1 MSTMFNYLTIEKLVA
16 LLKEAQQEY
25 WDKGT
30 SFLSDTEW
38 DTFVERLRKEDPTN
52 PILDEIGGAIGD
64 VKHKEPM
71 LSLQKVYKVDEL
83 CKWIKDKARTEDE
96 LFIIQPKYDGISGC
110 YENGRMSTRGNGH
123 VGEDITRHK
132 RGMTFMESP
141 TEKIL
146 GELLIPFE
154 AFEKLKD
161 QDGVSYKTPRN
172 MVAGLLNHKDPLT
185 DYAKTGILFIPHNYA
200 KFSKL
205 FLAKEVNEA
214 YMTVLIDWI
223 KSQVG
228 SLIPLDGVVIKIA
241 DKEYADSLGSTA
253 HHPCGAMAF
262 KFATDTVT
270 STITKIEWLIGKNKL
285 TPRATIEPVELG
297 GVTVSKLTLHN
308 AEHVMDNDIA
318 VGDVIALTRSGD
330 VIPYYLRTE
339 EKGQRHAVVPEVCPY
354 CGNPVEWKGP
364 EILCNNPECSIVK
377 RIEASCRALG
387 IEGIGPATI
396 QALVDKGIVSDFSD
410 FVNLTEDAFLG
421 LEGFAEVSARKAYKA
436 IESKLNTTF
445 DKFIACLGIP
455 GVSLTMAKNVAK
467 SIDFFHFING
477 AWDLDNVE
485 GFGPKRKKVFED
497 FYKNNGSYITYL
509 ANAMNVTDINVEK
522 GSDDKQTICF
532 TGKMPEKR
540 SYYED
545 IAIQRGF
552 KPVDKVNNKLNIL
565 VVADMNS
572 TSSKMKAAQKQE
584 IKIITLEE
592 WLYG

>member
-1 MSTMFNYLTIEKLVA
+1 MSTMFNYLTTEKLVA

-52 PILDEIGGAIGD
+52 PILDEIGGTIGD

-71 LSLQKVYKVDEL
+71 LSLQKVYDVNDL
-83 CKWIKDKARTEDE
+83 VKWIKDKARTDDE
-96 LFIIQPKYDGISGC
+96 LFILQPKYDGISGC
-110 YENGRMSTRGNGH
+110 YDNGRMSTRGDGH
-123 VGEDITRHK
+123 TGEDITRHK
-132 RGMTFMESP
+132 RGMTFIEEPS
-141 TEKIL
+141 KFVI

-154 AFEKLKD
+154 SFEKVKVQGD
-161 QDGVSYKTPRN
+161 ITYKTPRN
-172 MVAGLLNHKDPLT
+172 MVAGMLNRKDPIDNPET
-185 DYAKTGILFIPHNYA
+185 SGVLFIPHDYA
-200 KFSKL
+200 PFSKL
-205 FLAKEVNEA
+205 FLAKEAHPA
-214 YMTVLIDWI
+214 YLTVLIDYI
-223 KSQVG
+223 KTRVG
-228 SLIPLDGVVIKIA
+228 EIIPLDGVVIKLA
-241 DKEYADSLGSTA
+241 DKEYAESLGNTA

-318 VGDVIALTRSGD
+318 VGDIIALTRSGD

-339 EKGQRHAVVPEVCPY
+339 EKGQYHAVVPEVCPY

-364 EILCNNPECSIVK
+364 EIICNNPECSIVK

-396 QALVDKGIVSDFSD
+396 QALVDKGIVSDFND
-410 FVNLTEDAFLG
+410 FVSLTEEAFLE

-436 IESKLNTTF
+436 IESKLHTTF

-455 GVSLTMAKNVAK
+455 GVSITMAKNVAK

-477 AWDLDNVE
+477 DWNLDNVE

-497 FYKNNGSYITYL
+497 FYKNNGFYISCL
-509 ANAMNVTDINVEK
+509 ANAMNVTDINDEK
-522 GSDDKQTICF
+522 GSEDKQTICF

-545 IAIQRGF
+545 IAIKRGL

-572 TSSKMKAAQKQE
+572 TSSKMKAAQKNNILIMDVE
-584 IKIITLEE
+584 FKHSL
-592 WLYG
+592 

>member
-1 MSTMFNYLTIEKLVA
+1 MFNYLTIEKIVE
-16 LLKEAQQEY
+16 LLKQAQTEY

-30 SFLSDTEW
+30 SFISDTEW
-38 DTFVERLRKEDPTN
+38 DMFIERVRKEDPTN

-83 CKWIKDKARTEDE
+83 CKWIKDKARTDDE
-96 LFIIQPKYDGISGC
+96 LFMIQPKYDGISGC

-132 RGMTFMESP
+132 RGMMFMEEP
-141 TEKIL
+141 KDKVL
-146 GELLIPFE
+146 GELVIPFQ

-161 QDGVSYKTPRN
+161 QGDVSYKTPRN
-172 MVAGLLNHKDPLT
+172 MVAGLLNRKEPLQ
-185 DYAKTGILFIPHNYA
+185 DCEKTGILFVDHDYV
-200 KFSKL
+200 KFTKL
-205 FLAKEVNEA
+205 FLAKEAHEA
-214 YMTVLIDWI
+214 YLTVLIDWF
-223 KSQVG
+223 KSQIAG
-228 SLIPLDGVVIKIA
+228 IIPLDGVVIKIA
-241 DKEYADSLGSTA
+241 DKEYAKSLGSTA

-308 AEHVMDNDIA
+308 AEHVVDNDIA
-318 VGDVIALTRSGD
+318 VGDTIALTRSGD

-339 EKGQRHAVVPEVCPY
+339 EKGKYHAVVPEVCPY
-354 CGNPVEWKGP
+354 CGNIVEWKGP
-364 EILCNNPECSIVK
+364 EIICNNPECSIVK

-396 QALVDKGIVSDFSD
+396 QALVDKGIVSDFND
-410 FVNLTEDAFLG
+410 FVSLTEEAFLE

-445 DKFIACLGIP
+445 DKFIACLCIP
-455 GVSLTMAKNVAK
+455 GVSNTMAKNVAK
-467 SIDFFHFING
+467 SIDFVSFING
-477 AWDLDNVE
+477 DWNLDNVE

-497 FYKNNGSYITYL
+497 FYKDNCFYISNL
-509 ANAMNVTDINVEK
+509 ANAMNVTDINEEK

-540 SYYED
+540 SYYEA
-545 IAIQRGF
+545 IAEERGL
-552 KPVDKVNNKLNIL
+552 KCVDKVTSNLSFL
-565 VVADMNS
+565 VVADKSS
-572 TSSKMKAAQKQE
+572 TSSKTKSAQKYGVT
-584 IKIITLEE
+584 ILSLEE
-592 WLYG
+592 WLNG